1 MGASSLLDELD
12 IMFTVIGFGLVVITA
27 NFVVLPHRDI
37 KLLPVVVAI
46 WALGFIAGKIA
57 YKQEML
63 IHLIEIATLSAILL
77 VLARPAGVDL
87 QDGLRMVIELARP
100 SAPFFLAGLAI
111 TGYGMGVCF
120 SGCSLGVF
128 GAYFI
133 IGLIVIIA
141 GSKHARAQGDEHGLT
156 AVSYI
161 LIYILVLLVATSI
174 IGNL

>member
-57 YKQEML
+57 YKQE
-63 IHLIEIATLSAILL
+63 I
-77 VLARPAGVDL
+77 
-87 QDGLRMVIELARP
+87 P

-128 GAYFI
+128 GVYFI

-141 GSKHARAQGDEHGLT
+141 GSKLSRPELAPSG
-156 AVSYI
+156 
-161 LIYILVLLVATSI
+161 TSS
-174 IGNL
+174 

>member
-1 MGASSLLDELD
+1 MQIKSHSTKLLACLPPDWNPKMGASSLLDELD

-87 QDGLRMVIELARP
+87 Q
-100 SAPFFLAGLAI
+100 
-111 TGYGMGVCF
+111 GMYMHDHSSC
-120 SGCSLGVF
+120 
-128 GAYFI
+128 
-133 IGLIVIIA
+133 
-141 GSKHARAQGDEHGLT
+141 T
-156 AVSYI
+156 SYI
-161 LIYILVLLVATSI
+161 LLPPFLNI
-174 IGNL
+174 